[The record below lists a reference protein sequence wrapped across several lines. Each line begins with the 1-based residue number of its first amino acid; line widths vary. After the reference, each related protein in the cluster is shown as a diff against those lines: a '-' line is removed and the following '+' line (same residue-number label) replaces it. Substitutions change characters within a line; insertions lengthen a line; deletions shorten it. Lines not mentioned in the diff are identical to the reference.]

1 MADFFG
7 YNSDYVGKI
16 YKKDFGLSIKMQLA
30 NLKIGYAENLLL
42 TTNKTI
48 KQIAAELN
56 YNEENTFIKF
66 FIYHKKMSPSQYR
79 RRFINKNR

>member
-1 MADFFG
+1 
-7 YNSDYVGKI
+7 
-16 YKKDFGLSIKMQLA
+16 MQLA

-56 YNEENTFIKF
+56 YQEENTFVKF

-79 RRFINKNR
+79 KRIVRYV